1 MSPLSTQNRIFTVPG
16 SPILKEPPAS
26 TAGSSSLAEADSTSR
41 CQGECGVVCL
51 RAKLVFRTDTEN
63 TEITQRKIASAQSP
77 RSLRLGGE
85 LVIQMRSL
93 DSPLSL
99 SAFSLPH
106 KEFILRWLCFAF
118 NGQGRDGIV

>member
-1 MSPLSTQNRIFTVPG
+1 MAVIV
-16 SPILKEPPAS
+16 E
-26 TAGSSSLAEADSTSR
+26 AGGEQGTNLDSLLHR
-41 CQGECGVVCL
+41 
-51 RAKLVFRTDTEN
+51 RDTEN
-63 TEITQRKIASAQSP
+63 TETRQRKIASAQSP

-118 NGQGRDGIV
+118 NGQGRDGIVRRFLRQTGEADAVSILLELDLLASG

>member
-51 RAKLVFRTDTEN
+51 RAKLVFRTDAEHA
-63 TEITQRKIASAQSP
+63 EISQREEERDEQRMWSFSL
-77 RSLRLGGE
+77 RSLCVLCVCGGE
-85 LVIQMRSL
+85 LSITFL
-93 DSPLSL
+93 HHPLRV
-99 SAFSLPH
+99 SA
-106 KEFILRWLCFAF
+106 
-118 NGQGRDGIV
+118 V